1 MSLFSRIEEACASLI
16 ERAFARTFPSDL
28 EPTHIARKL
37 VATMEAKATPE
48 GETIVAPA
56 EYVVRVS
63 PLDLARLAPHREYLE
78 NEWAA
83 LIAEV
88 AHRVAIRFD
97 TPPSVALSEDSNVVP
112 GAVEIDALFGPAAPA
127 PMHLR
132 MVKGLPPEAI
142 YPLDRTL
149 TIGRAKENDV
159 VLSDPRVSRR
169 HARIE
174 AGAGT
179 PTLVDLGST
188 NGTFV
193 NGARVGEPMR
203 LSPGNMLT
211 FGNTTLAVEGEAP

>member
-1 MSLFSRIEEACASLI
+1 MSLFARIEEACASLI

-28 EPTHIARKL
+28 EPAHIARKL
-37 VATMEAKATPE
+37 VATMEAKATHE

-63 PLDLARLAPHREYLE
+63 SLDLARLAPHREYLE

-83 LIAEV
+83 LIGEV

-97 TPPSVALSEDSNVVP
+97 SPPSVALSEDANVVP
-112 GAVEIDALFGPAAPA
+112 GAVEIDAAFGPAAPA

-132 MVKGLPPEAI
+132 MLKGLPPEAI

-179 PTLVDLGST
+179 ATLVDLGST

-193 NGARVGEPMR
+193 NGERVGEPLR
-203 LSPGNMLT
+203 LTPGNLLT